1 MTNQTKEVDISK
13 KSDDEVAVDYLGIQ
27 YRKTAIEGERKEY
40 HSEIS
45 GRIKDRGAFYG
56 KDNLS
61 QKIETPSH
69 EMLLE
74 ARTKVEVNQ
83 DTALGLFDEKGI
95 DDFEVVSTIE
105 LKEGVDPSAIPE
117 DLKLRM
123 NEFFLIQTSRVISK
137 EAVEQNRK
145 AGKLTDDEAN
155 SCIDKNT
162 IHALKV
168 KGKI

>member
-1 MTNQTKEVDISK
+1 MNQTEVDISTR
-13 KSDDEVAVDYLGIQ
+13 SDDEIAGNYLGIQ
-27 YRKTAIEGERKEY
+27 SRKKAIDEERKEV

-45 GRIKDRGAFYG
+45 GRIKDRGVSYG

-61 QKIETPSH
+61 QKIETPDH

-83 DTALGLFDEKGI
+83 DTALALFDEKSI

-105 LKEGVDPSAIPE
+105 LKEGVDPDTIPE

-123 NEFFLIQTSRVISK
+123 NEFFLIQTSRVVSK
-137 EAVEQNRK
+137 ESIEQNRK

-162 IHALKV
+162 THALKV
-168 KGKI
+168 KGKK